1 MPEKSPHSRRL
12 IMPDKLEQAELFQI
26 IINNLPVGYSVVNR
40 EGLIVEFNAAAE
52 KITGGNH

>member
-1 MPEKSPHSRRL
+1 
-12 IMPDKLEQAELFQI
+12 MPDKLEQAELFQI